1 MRNFILVLTLL
12 SLVFAE
18 KTTTKIPAKA
28 IDDFAAF
35 CKTEKFD
42 FCSKDYMNVAMSFL
56 NKQFN
61 QLSRNFQKEKEEAKK
76 AEKMRRKSR
85 LREKMILQNF
95 RQHFLDRHI

>member
-1 MRNFILVLTLL
+1 MRKFILVLTLL
-12 SLVFAE
+12 SLVYAE

-28 IDDFAAF
+28 IDDYTAF
-35 CKTEKFD
+35 CKTEKLD